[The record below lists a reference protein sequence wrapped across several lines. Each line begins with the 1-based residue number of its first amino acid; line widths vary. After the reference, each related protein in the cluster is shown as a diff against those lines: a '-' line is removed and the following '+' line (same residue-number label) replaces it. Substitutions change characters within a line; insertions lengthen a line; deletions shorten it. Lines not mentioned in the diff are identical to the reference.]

1 MKNRKRMKSFFVA
14 AVLIFSIGA
23 AQIFPMAVQA
33 AEAVQATEEAQ
44 TESQNAEAAATQ
56 SGFTVTGPITGGD
69 HGWAFGSYFGD
80 ISKLGYVEEEYFLEG
95 EAQHYQPA
103 EGTKLT
109 EDGMW
114 TLEATDTA
122 PYKTRFIV
130 RRPKDPDKF
139 NGIVIVEWAN
149 VSGGYDLSLVSTPGI
164 YEEGFA
170 YISVMTQRNGVY
182 GFEENPQGLVYWDEA
197 RYGSLSIPDDG
208 LSYDIFTQAARAIGP
223 NRPKTGIDPMGGLE
237 VKMLFAMGESQSGGR
252 LLSYANGIQ
261 PMENTFDAIITL
273 VNSGRG
279 NDFLPEEAHG
289 VKNGKTVVRNI
300 SSRVREDINC
310 KVFIL
315 NSQSESLLMGKLVQ
329 PDTENIRSWQ
339 MAGVSHFSPAFM
351 ADEVNRL
358 GRDGV
363 TDTLSGNS
371 AYDTN
376 VGDWVYIFES
386 VLVQLKNW
394 IENGTA
400 PLSIDAMK
408 VKNMLLGYKEDEY
421 GNALGGVR
429 LPELK
434 VPTAQYFANTL
445 ITGLIGYKI
454 PFTEAELKEL
464 YPTHQDYIDKV
475 TAAATA
481 AKEAGIILPYRA
493 EEYIREAEAAPIPS
507 ADVPEISN

>member
-1 MKNRKRMKSFFVA
+1 MKNGKRVIPILLA
-14 AVLIFSIGA
+14 AVLTFSIGA
-23 AQIFPMAVQA
+23 VKVFPTSA
-33 AEAVQATEEAQ
+33 QATQAK
-44 TESQNAEAAATQ
+44 SWALSAATTEG
-56 SGFTVTGPITGGD
+56 GFTVTGPITGGE

-95 EAQHYQPA
+95 VAQHYQPA
-103 EGTKLT
+103 AGTELT

-130 RRPKDPDKF
+130 RRPIDPDRF

-149 VSGGYDLSLVSTPGI
+149 VSAGYDLSLVSTPGI
-164 YEEGFA
+164 YDEGFA
-170 YISVMTQRNGVY
+170 YVSVMTQRNGVY

-223 NRPKTGIDPMGGLE
+223 DRPTTGIDPMGGLE

-261 PMENTFDAIITL
+261 PMEDAFDAIIML

-279 NDFLPEEAHG
+279 NDFLPEVAHS
-289 VKNGKTVVRNI
+289 VENGKTVVRNV

-310 KVFIL
+310 KAFVL
-315 NSQSESLLMGKLVQ
+315 NSQSESLLMGNLVQ

-351 ADEVNRL
+351 EDAINRSN
-358 GRDGV
+358 RDGV
-363 TDTLSGNS
+363 TDTFSGFS

-376 VGDWVYIFES
+376 VGDWTYIFES

-394 IENGTA
+394 IENDTA
-400 PLSIDAMK
+400 PLSMDDME
-408 VKNMLLGYKEDEY
+408 VKNMLLGYKEDKY
-421 GNALGGVR
+421 GNVLGGVR
-429 LPELK
+429 LPELE
-434 VPTAQYFANTL
+434 VPTARYFVNTM

-464 YPTHQDYIDKV
+464 YPTHQDYVDQV

-493 EEYIREAEAAPIPS
+493 QEYIREAEAAPVPV
-507 ADVPEISN
+507 AVVPEISN

>member
-1 MKNRKRMKSFFVA
+1 MKNGKRMFSLSLA
-14 AVLIFSIGA
+14 AALIFSVGA
-23 AQIFPMAVQA
+23 AKVFPTAAQA
-33 AEAVQATEEAQ
+33 AESVQAESREA
-44 TESQNAEAAATQ
+44 NAAAAGG
-56 SGFTVTGPITGGD
+56 GFTVTGPITGGE

-95 EAQHYQPA
+95 VASHYQPA
-103 EGTKLT
+103 DGTELT

-114 TLEATDTA
+114 TLESTDTA

-130 RRPKDPDKF
+130 RRPQDPDKF

-149 VSGGYDLSLVSTPGI
+149 VSAGYDLSLVSTPGI

-170 YISVMTQRNGVY
+170 YVSIMTQRNGIY
-182 GFEENPQGLVYWDEA
+182 GFAENPQGMVYWDEE
-197 RYGSLSIPDDG
+197 RYGSLNIPDDG
-208 LSYDIFTQAARAIGP
+208 LSYDIFTQAARAVGP
-223 NRPKTGIDPMGGLE
+223 DRPKTGIDPMGGLQ

-261 PMENTFDAIITL
+261 PIENTFDAMIML

-279 NDFLPEEAHG
+279 NDFLPEVAHS
-289 VKNGKTVVRNI
+289 VENGQTVVRNV

-310 KVFIL
+310 KVFIM
-315 NSQSESLLMGKLVQ
+315 NSQSESLLMGNLVQ

-351 ADEVNRL
+351 ADAINRSN
-358 GRDGV
+358 RDGV
-363 TDTLSGNS
+363 TDTFSGFS
-371 AYDTN
+371 PYDTN
-376 VGDWVYIFES
+376 VGDWAYIFES

-394 IENGTA
+394 IEDGTA
-400 PLSIDAMK
+400 PLHMDAME
-408 VKNMLLGYKEDEY
+408 VKNMLLGYKEDEH
-421 GNALGGVR
+421 GNVLGGVR
-429 LPELK
+429 LPELE

-454 PFTEAELKEL
+454 PFAQAELKEL
-464 YPTHQDYIDKV
+464 YPTHQDYVDKV
-475 TAAATA
+475 TAAALA
-481 AKEAGIILPYRA
+481 AEEAGIILPYRA
-493 EEYIREAEAAPIPS
+493 QEYILEAQAAPIPA

>member
-1 MKNRKRMKSFFVA
+1 MKSRKRMISLLVA
-14 AVLIFSIGA
+14 TALTFSIGA
-23 AQIFPMAVQA
+23 AKIFPVAVQA
-33 AEAVQATEEAQ
+33 AEAAQ
-44 TESQNAEAAATQ
+44 TESQNAEAATTQ
-56 SGFTVTGPITGGD
+56 SGFTVTGPITGGE

-95 EAQHYQPA
+95 VAQHYQPA
-103 EGTKLT
+103 AGTELT

-114 TLEATDTA
+114 TLEKTDTA

-130 RRPKDPDKF
+130 RRPIDPDKF

-149 VSGGYDLSLVSTPGI
+149 VSAGYDLSLVSTPGI
-164 YEEGFA
+164 YDEGFA
-170 YISVMTQRNGVY
+170 YVSIMTQRNGIY
-182 GFEENPQGLVYWDEA
+182 GFEENPQGMVYWDEE
-197 RYGSLSIPDDG
+197 RYGSLDIPDDG
-208 LSYDIFTQAARAIGP
+208 LSYDIFTQAARAVGP
-223 NRPKTGIDPMGGLE
+223 DRPTTGIDPMGGLE

-261 PMENTFDAIITL
+261 PIENTFDAMIML

-279 NDFLPEEAHG
+279 NDFLPEVAHS
-289 VKNGKTVVRNI
+289 VENGKTVVRNV

-310 KVFIL
+310 KVFIM
-315 NSQSESLLMGKLVQ
+315 NSQSESLLMGNLVQ

-351 ADEVNRL
+351 EDAINRSN
-358 GRDGV
+358 RDGV
-363 TDTLSGNS
+363 TDTFSDFS

-376 VGDWVYIFES
+376 VGDWAYIFES

-394 IENGTA
+394 IEDGAA
-400 PLSIDAMK
+400 PLHMDSME
-408 VKNMLLGYKEDEY
+408 VKNMLLGYKEDKY
-421 GNALGGVR
+421 GNVLGGVR
-429 LPELK
+429 LPELE
-434 VPTAQYFANTL
+434 VPTAQYFVNAM

-464 YPTHQDYIDKV
+464 YPTHQDYVDKV
-475 TAAATA
+475 TAAAIT

-493 EEYIREAEAAPIPS
+493 EEYICEAKAAPIPT
-507 ADVPEISN
+507 ADIPEISN

>member
-1 MKNRKRMKSFFVA
+1 MKNRKRRISLLLA
-14 AVLIFSIGA
+14 AALTFSIGA
-23 AQIFPMAVQA
+23 AEAFPTVAQA
-33 AEAVQATEEAQ
+33 AQ
-44 TESQNAEAAATQ
+44 TESQASKAEA
-56 SGFTVTGPITGGD
+56 SRDGFTVTGPITGGE

-80 ISKLGYVEEEYFLEG
+80 ISKRGYVEEEYFLEG
-95 EAQHYQPA
+95 AARHYQPA
-103 EGTKLT
+103 EGTELT

-114 TLEATDTA
+114 TLEAADTA

-130 RRPKDPDKF
+130 RRPQDPDQF

-164 YEEGFA
+164 YDEGFA
-170 YISVMTQRNGVY
+170 YVSVMTQRNGVY
-182 GFEENPQGLVYWDEA
+182 GFEENPQGLVYWDEE
-197 RYGSLSIPDDG
+197 RYGSLNIPDDG

-223 NRPKTGIDPMGGLE
+223 DRPKTGIDPMGGLD

-289 VKNGKTVVRNI
+289 VENGKTKVRNI

-310 KVFIL
+310 KVFIM
-315 NSQSESLLMGKLVQ
+315 NSQSESLLMGSLVQ

-351 ADEVNRL
+351 EDEIKRL
-358 GRDGV
+358 NRDGV
-363 TDTLSGNS
+363 TDTLSDHS

-386 VLVQLKNW
+386 VLVRLKNW
-394 IENGTA
+394 IENDTA
-400 PLSIDAMK
+400 PLSFDAME
-408 VKNMLLGYKEDEY
+408 VKNVLLGYKEDEY

-429 LPELK
+429 LPELE
-434 VPTAQYFANTL
+434 VPTAQYFVNAM

-454 PFTEAELKEL
+454 PFTEAELKAL
-464 YPTHQDYIDKV
+464 YPTHQDYVDKV
-475 TAAATA
+475 TAAAMA
-481 AKEAGIILPYRA
+481 AEEAGIILPYRA
-493 EEYIREAEAAPIPS
+493 KEYIREAEAAPIPTAAVS
-507 ADVPEISN
+507 EMSN

>member
-1 MKNRKRMKSFFVA
+1 MKNGKRVIPLLL
-14 AVLIFSIGA
+14 AVVLAFSIVVVKVFPTSAQA
-23 AQIFPMAVQA
+23 AQ
-33 AEAVQATEEAQ
+33 AESRTL
-44 TESQNAEAAATQ
+44 SAATTEG
-56 SGFTVTGPITGGD
+56 GFTVTGPITGGE

-95 EAQHYQPA
+95 VAQHYQPA
-103 EGTKLT
+103 AGTELT

-130 RRPKDPDKF
+130 RRPIDPDRF

-149 VSGGYDLSLVSTPGI
+149 VSAGYDLSLVSTPGI
-164 YEEGFA
+164 YDEGFA
-170 YISVMTQRNGVY
+170 YVSVMTQRNGVY
-182 GFEENPQGLVYWDEA
+182 GFEENPRGLVYWDEA

-223 NRPKTGIDPMGGLE
+223 DRPTTGIDPMGGLE

-261 PMENTFDAIITL
+261 PIEDTFDAIIML

-279 NDFLPEEAHG
+279 NDFLPEVAHS
-289 VKNGKTVVRNI
+289 VENGKTVVRNV

-310 KVFIL
+310 KAFVL
-315 NSQSESLLMGKLVQ
+315 NSQSESLLMGNLVQ

-351 ADEVNRL
+351 EDAINRSN
-358 GRDGV
+358 RDGV
-363 TDTLSGNS
+363 TDTFSGFS

-376 VGDWVYIFES
+376 VGDWTYIFES
-386 VLVQLKNW
+386 VLVQLKGW
-394 IENGTA
+394 IENDTA
-400 PLSIDAMK
+400 PLSMDAME

-421 GNALGGVR
+421 GNVLGGVR
-429 LPELK
+429 LPELE
-434 VPTAQYFANTL
+434 VPTARYFANTM

-454 PFTEAELKEL
+454 PFTEAELKAL
-464 YPTHQDYIDKV
+464 YPTHQDYVDQV

-481 AKEAGIILPYRA
+481 AAEAGIILPYRA
-493 EEYIREAEAAPIPS
+493 QEYIREAEAAPIPV
-507 ADVPEISN
+507 AVVPEISN

>member
-1 MKNRKRMKSFFVA
+1 MKNKKRIISLLLA
-14 AVLIFSIGA
+14 AALTFSIGA
-23 AQIFPMAVQA
+23 VKIFPMTVQA
-33 AEAVQATEEAQ
+33 AEVPQSEIQNSKEAT
-44 TESQNAEAAATQ
+44 THG
-56 SGFTVTGPITGGD
+56 GFTVTGPITGGE
-69 HGWAFGSYFGD
+69 HGWAFGCYFGD
-80 ISKLGYVEEEYFLEG
+80 ISKLGYIEEEYFLEG

-109 EDGMW
+109 ENGMW
-114 TLEATDTA
+114 TLEAADTA

-164 YEEGFA
+164 YDEGFA
-170 YISVMTQRNGVY
+170 YVSVMTQRNGVY
-182 GFEENPQGLVYWDEA
+182 GFEENPQGLVYWDEE
-197 RYGSLSIPDDG
+197 RYGSLNIPDDG

-223 NRPKTGIDPMGGLE
+223 DRPKTGIDPMGGLD

-261 PMENTFDAIITL
+261 PIENTFDAIITL

-279 NDFLPEEAHG
+279 NDFLAEEAHG
-289 VKNGKTVVRNI
+289 KENGKIKVRNI
-300 SSRVREDINC
+300 SSRIREDINC
-310 KVFIL
+310 KVFIM

-351 ADEVNRL
+351 ADEMHRL

-363 TDTLSGNS
+363 TDTLSGYS
-371 AYDTN
+371 TYDTN

-400 PLSIDAMK
+400 PLSMDELE
-408 VKNMLLGYKEDEY
+408 VKNVLLGYKEDAY

-429 LPELK
+429 LPELE

-445 ITGLIGYKI
+445 ITGLVGYKI
-454 PFTEAELKEL
+454 PFTETELKEL
-464 YPTHQDYIDKV
+464 YPTHQDYVDKV
-475 TAAATA
+475 TEAAIA
-481 AKEAGIILPYRA
+481 AKEAGIILPYRV
-493 EEYIREAEAAPIPS
+493 EEYIREAKAAPIPS
-507 ADVPEISN
+507 ADIYEITN